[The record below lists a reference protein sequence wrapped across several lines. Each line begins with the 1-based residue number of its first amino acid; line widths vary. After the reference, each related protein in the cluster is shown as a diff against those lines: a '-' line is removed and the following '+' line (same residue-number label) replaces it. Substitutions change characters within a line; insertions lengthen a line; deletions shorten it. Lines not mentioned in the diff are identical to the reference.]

1 MTGSCRCGAGSGDC
15 CTGTELRTPFSR
27 ANPPGLPQI
36 AYRTGD
42 HHAFWSSMLA
52 RLSSPAYPELRDL
65 LVRTADDPALSWL
78 DAWAVLGDL
87 LGFHTE
93 RVANEGYLRTATRA
107 DSLLLFG
114 RLVGHTPRPGVSAG
128 VFLAYR
134 VDRDREVTIPAGS
147 RAQSVPGTGQ
157 EPQSFETVEDLA
169 ARAAWNELKVRL
181 RRPYPVR
188 LRADRTIDR
197 REVHLAGAAARL
209 QTGDRLL
216 FVFGTEPGRQA
227 LDVVQAST
235 VDEAEGITSVLMPGA
250 KPPSFAELQ
259 DRFRD
264 KVAALL
270 EDDTYRDSRI
280 VRRYVDTVL
289 VPLRDRLPS
298 EPVPIGSVPVSLVG
312 RDEHGGSRD
321 ENGEDPDTIT
331 TPTEFTR
338 ALDDALQRLEESLAA
353 AAPYPAVHDFLTALR
368 TDLTGIRMSAGRLEP
383 EQDRPTD
390 ADERLFDQLAL
401 ARFVATGDGAVANG
415 ADSHRADGNGPRGA
429 QTAEDDPALLGLAAL
444 LGSLRKP
451 LTPQP
456 SSARALRLDP
466 ADVFNTG
473 SDAGVRLLTALDP
486 RLASLY
492 EAWRNVNLTKP
503 LPLAGLQAMRTVA
516 SPFGATAPLQ
526 PDFADNGRIVGHIEW
541 PLTGSKSLTFTVEYD
556 TGTPRTLIARW
567 IESGSPVSESQ
578 DLPFVGSIRVGP
590 LGVWVTTTTPDDAPA
605 TVSLWCWGNEVA
617 RTVTFTGPKPDSGTP
632 HGKITVEVAPT
643 FGTDP
648 APVVQNLDPGDEE
661 TTTHGGINVVLG
673 RAERADDPDTV
684 TVALTTTSTVSP
696 KVLVLDAVYPG
707 IGPESWV
714 VIERP
719 GAVPSLQKVITRVE
733 SARVISQADFGITG
747 KVTELTLADAWL
759 GPEDTQLSQIRK
771 TTVYAGGD
779 PLTVA
784 TEPIPDDVAGGVIEL
799 AELYQGLEPGR
810 WVIVAGERT
819 DIPDTPGVKAAE
831 LAMVA
836 GVSHAVDPAKPGE
849 PVHTTLTLAG
859 PLAYTYRRTTVTI
872 HGNVVRADAGAT
884 RDEPIGS
891 GDAGRAGQTFTLFA
905 APLTWLPADNPR
917 GARSTL
923 QVRVDGVLW
932 QEVDSL
938 AGQPPT
944 AKVYVTG
951 TGEGGRTTVAFGDG
965 VHGARLPTGHEN
977 VRARYRVG
985 TGAAGNVA
993 ADTVTTPLTRPLGV
1007 TGVTNPL
1014 PASGG
1019 ADPDGL
1025 RQTRR
1030 QIPLAVAALDR
1041 LVGATD
1047 YEDFTRSRA
1056 GIGRAAAR
1064 RIFGGREL
1072 MHVTIAGAGDITLD
1086 EDGEIVRSLR
1096 SALALYG
1103 DPQLPVRVD
1112 VRELVLLVMS
1122 AGLKIAPD
1130 HSYDLVEPKVRRAL
1144 LERLGFDSRE
1154 LGQPAYLSEAI
1165 AAAQA
1170 VPGVEYVDVDV
1181 FAGVPG
1187 SMTPAGLQQL
1197 ASTLTMPNPMVP
1209 ARQASHTVEY
1219 HDVRPPDGG
1228 DPASFSESLTLVAAR
1243 NGITV
1248 AELLRLNPGLPPAE
1262 PLPAGTR
1269 VVVFAGVRPAQ
1280 LVLLSPAV
1288 PTTLIL
1294 KEVRR

>member
-1 MTGSCRCGAGSGDC
+1 MTGDCRCGAGGDC
-15 CTGTELRTPFSR
+15 CTGTELKTPFGR

-42 HHAFWSSMLA
+42 HRAFWSSMLT

-65 LVRTADDPALSWL
+65 LVRTPDDPALSWL

-114 RLVGHTPRPGVSAG
+114 RLVGHAPRPGVGAG
-128 VFLAYR
+128 VYLAHR
-134 VDRDREVTIPAGS
+134 VDRDRAVTIPAGARS
-147 RAQSVPGTGQ
+147 QSVPGTGQ
-157 EPQSFETVEDLA
+157 EPQSFETVEDLV
-169 ARAAWNELKVRL
+169 ARTAWNDLAVRL

-188 LRADRTIDR
+188 LRADRTVDR
-197 REVHLAGAAARL
+197 REVHLAGAGTRL

-227 LDVVQAST
+227 LDVVQKCT
-235 VDEAEGITSVLMPGA
+235 VDEVEGITTVLMPGA
-250 KPPSFAELQ
+250 KPPTFAELCT
-259 DRFRD
+259 RFRD
-264 KVAALL
+264 KVAALS
-270 EDDTYRDSRI
+270 EDDRYRGSRI

-289 VPLRDRLPS
+289 VPLRDRLPA
-298 EPVPIGSVPVSLVG
+298 EEPVAGPPVPITAAD
-312 RDEHGGSRD
+312 REEGGT
-321 ENGEDPDTIT
+321 DPDAIT
-331 TPTEFTR
+331 TPTEFGR
-338 ALDDALQRLEESLAA
+338 ALDDALRLLEESSAA
-353 AAPYPAVHDFLTALR
+353 AAPYPNVHAFLADLR
-368 TDLTGIRMSAGRLEP
+368 ADLTVIRLQVGRLEP
-383 EQDRPTD
+383 EQDRPV
-390 ADERLFDQLAL
+390 EEGGGLFHELAL
-401 ARFVATGDGAVANG
+401 ARSVATDDGPGG
-415 ADSHRADGNGPRGA
+415 ARPPG
-429 QTAEDDPALLGLAAL
+429 DDPALLGLAAL
-444 LGSLRKP
+444 LGALRKP
-451 LTPQP
+451 RTPQP
-456 SSARALRLDP
+456 ASSRALPLDP
-466 ADVFNTG
+466 ADVFGTG

-492 EAWRNVNLTKP
+492 EAWRNVDLTKP
-503 LPLAGLQAMRTVA
+503 PPLAGLQVLRTVA
-516 SPFGATAPLQ
+516 TPFGATAPLQ
-526 PDFADNGRIVGHIEW
+526 PQYAADGRIVGHVDW
-541 PLTGSKSLTFTVEYD
+541 PLTGSTSLTFTVEYD
-556 TGTPRTLIARW
+556 EGEPKTLVSQW
-567 IESGSPVSESQ
+567 IESGSPVGESTA
-578 DLPFVGSIRVGP
+578 LPFEGVLQVGP
-590 LGVWVTTTTPDDAPA
+590 LGVWVTTTTPADAPA
-605 TVSLWCWGNEVA
+605 TVTVLCWGNDVA
-617 RTVTFTGPKPDSGTP
+617 RKVTFTGPKPDGGTP
-632 HGKITVEVAPT
+632 DGMITVEVAPS

-648 APVVQNLDPGDEE
+648 APVGKDLEPGDEE
-661 TTTHGGINVVLG
+661 TTTHGGVNVVLG
-673 RAERADDPDTV
+673 RAERADDPDRV

-707 IGPESWV
+707 IGPDSWV
-714 VIERP
+714 VVERP
-719 GAVPSLQKVITRVE
+719 GAVPSLQKLITRVE
-733 SARVISQADFGITG
+733 TARVISQSDFGITG

-759 GPEDTQLSQIRK
+759 GPEDTQLSQIRR
-771 TTVYAGGD
+771 TTVYAGGE

-784 TEPIPDDVAGGVIEL
+784 TEPIPDDVAGSTVEL
-799 AELYQGLEPGR
+799 AELYDGLEPGR
-810 WVIVAGERT
+810 WVVVAGERT
-819 DIPDTPGVKAAE
+819 DIPDTPGVRAAE
-831 LAMVA
+831 LAMIA
-836 GVSHAVDPAKPGE
+836 GVSQDVDPARPGE
-849 PVHTTLTLAG
+849 AVHTTLTFAG
-859 PLAYTYRRTTVTI
+859 PLAYAYRRTTVTI
-872 HGNVVRADAGAT
+872 HGNVVRADAGTT

-891 GDAGRAGQTFTLFA
+891 GDASLAGQTFTLFA
-905 APLTWLPADNPR
+905 APLTWLPADTPR
-917 GARSTL
+917 GARNTL

-938 AGQPPT
+938 AGQAPT

-951 TGEGGRTTVAFGDG
+951 AAEDGRTTVGFGDG
-965 VHGARLPTGHEN
+965 VHGARLPTGYEN

-1041 LVGATD
+1041 LVGITD

-1064 RIFGGREL
+1064 RVLGGRQL
-1072 MHVTIAGAGDITLD
+1072 VHVTVAGVDDITLD

-1096 SALALYG
+1096 SALARYG

-1130 HSYDLVEPKVRRAL
+1130 HSYDLVEPRVRRAL
-1144 LERLGFDSRE
+1144 LERLGFDRRE

-1187 SMTPAGLQQL
+1187 SMTPAGLQEL
-1197 ASTLTMPNPMVP
+1197 ASALTTPNPVVP
-1209 ARQASHTVEY
+1209 ARQASYAVEY
-1219 HDVRPPDGG
+1219 HEVRPPGSD
-1228 DPASFSESLTLVAAR
+1228 DSAEYRESLTSVAAR
-1243 NGITV
+1243 GGITV

-1262 PLPAGTR
+1262 PLSAGTR

-1288 PTTLIL
+1288 PNTLIL

>member
-1 MTGSCRCGAGSGDC
+1 MTGGCRCGAGGGAC
-15 CTGTELRTPFSR
+15 CTGTELETPFSR

-42 HHAFWSSMLA
+42 HHAFWSSTLA
-52 RLSSPAYPELRDL
+52 RLSGPAYPELRDL
-65 LVRTADDPALSWL
+65 LVRTPDDPALSWL

-114 RLVGHTPRPGVSAG
+114 RLLGHTPRPGVGAG
-128 VFLAYR
+128 VYLAYQ
-134 VDRDREVTIPAGS
+134 VDRDRAVTIPAGS

-169 ARAAWNELKVRL
+169 ARAAWNDLKVRR

-188 LRADRTIDR
+188 LLSGRTIDR
-197 REVHLAGAAARL
+197 REVHLAGAGARL

-227 LDVVQAST
+227 LDVVQTST

-250 KPPSFAELQ
+250 KPPTLAALE
-259 DRFRD
+259 DGFRD
-264 KVAALL
+264 KVAELL
-270 EDDTYRDSRI
+270 EDDKYRDSRI
-280 VRRYVDTVL
+280 VGRYVDTVL

-298 EPVPIGSVPVSLVG
+298 EPGVIEA
-312 RDEHGGSRD
+312 RDDG
-321 ENGEDPDTIT
+321 DPDAIT
-331 TPTEFTR
+331 TPTEFAR
-338 ALDDALQRLEESLAA
+338 ALDAALQLLEESLAA
-353 AAPYPAVHDFLTALR
+353 AAPYPAVHAFLAALR
-368 TDLTGIRMSAGRLEP
+368 TDLTAIREQAGRLEP
-383 EQDRPTD
+383 EQDRPTEED
-390 ADERLFDQLAL
+390 GNLFDRLAL
-401 ARFVATGDGAVANG
+401 ARFVTTTATGA
-415 ADSHRADGNGPRGA
+415 
-429 QTAEDDPALLGLAAL
+429 DDPALLGLAAL

-466 ADVFNTG
+466 ANVFGTG

-492 EAWRNVNLTKP
+492 EAWRHVNLTRP

-516 SPFGATAPLQ
+516 TPFGATAPHQ
-526 PDFADNGRIVGHIEW
+526 PQYDRNGRIVGYVEW
-541 PLTGSKSLTFTVEYD
+541 PLTGSKSLTFTVEYED
-556 TGTPRTLIARW
+556 GTPKTLVPRW
-567 IESGSPVSESQ
+567 IESGSPVGDSQ
-578 DLPFVGSIRVGP
+578 TLPFSGLLQVGP
-590 LGVWVTTTTPDDAPA
+590 LGVWVTTTTPAGAPA
-605 TVSLWCWGNEVA
+605 TVTLQCWGNEVA

-643 FGTDP
+643 LGTDP
-648 APVVQNLDPGDEE
+648 EPVVKDLQPGDEE
-661 TTTHGGINVVLG
+661 TTTHGGVNVVLG
-673 RAERADDPDTV
+673 RAERAEDPDRA
-684 TVALTTTSTVSP
+684 TVALTTTSSVST

-719 GAVPSLQKVITRVE
+719 GAVPSLQKLVTRVE
-733 SARVISQADFGITG
+733 TARVISQADFGITG

-759 GPEDTQLSQIRK
+759 GPEDTQLSQIRR
-771 TTVYAGGD
+771 TTVYAGGE

-784 TEPIPDDVAGGVIEL
+784 TEPIPEDVAGRVVEL
-799 AELYQGLEPGR
+799 AELYDELEPGR
-810 WVIVAGERT
+810 WVIVSGERT
-819 DIPDTPGVKAAE
+819 DIPGTPGVRAAE

-849 PVHTTLTLAG
+849 PVHTTITLAG
-859 PLAYTYRRTTVTI
+859 PLAYTYRRTTVTV

-891 GDAGRAGQTFTLFA
+891 GDAGRAGQRFTLFA

-951 TGEGGRTTVAFGDG
+951 TGEDGRTTVGFGDG
-965 VHGARLPTGHEN
+965 VHGARLSTGHEN

-985 TGAAGNVA
+985 IGAAGNVA

-1014 PASGG
+1014 PAGGG

-1030 QIPLAVAALDR
+1030 QIPLSVAALDR
-1041 LVGATD
+1041 LVGITD

-1056 GIGRAAAR
+1056 GIGRAAAG
-1064 RIFGGREL
+1064 RILAGREL

-1122 AGLKIAPD
+1122 AGLRIAPD
-1130 HSYDLVEPKVRRAL
+1130 HSYDLVEPTVRRAL
-1144 LERLGFDSRE
+1144 LERLGFDNRE

-1187 SMTPAGLQQL
+1187 SLTPAGLQKL
-1197 ASTLTMPNPMVP
+1197 ASTLTTPNPTVP
-1209 ARQASHTVEY
+1209 ARRASYAVEY
-1219 HDVRPPDGG
+1219 HDVRPLDGAA
-1228 DPASFSESLTLVAAR
+1228 PASYRESLTSVAAQA
-1243 NGITV
+1243 GITV
-1248 AELLRLNPGLPPAE
+1248 AELLRLNPGLAPAE

-1294 KEVRR
+1294 KEVRG

>member
-1 MTGSCRCGAGSGDC
+1 MTGDCQCGAGGEDC
-15 CTGTELRTPFSR
+15 CTGTELKTPFSR

-36 AYRTGD
+36 EYRTGD

-65 LVRTADDPALSWL
+65 LVRTPDDPALSWL

-87 LGFHTE
+87 IGFHTE

-114 RLVGHTPRPGVSAG
+114 RLVGHTPRPGVGAA
-128 VFLAYR
+128 VYLAHR
-134 VDRDREVTIPAGS
+134 VDRDRSVTIPAGA

-169 ARAAWNELKVRL
+169 ARAVWNDLKVRL

-197 REVHLAGAAARL
+197 REVHLAGAGARL

-227 LDVVQAST
+227 LDVVQACT
-235 VDEAEGITSVLMPGA
+235 VDEVEGITSVLMPGA
-250 KPPSFAELQ
+250 KLPTFASLR

-264 KVAALL
+264 KVAELL
-270 EDDTYRDSRI
+270 EDDKYRDSRI
-280 VRRYVDTVL
+280 VRRYVDAVL

-298 EPVPIGSVPVSLVG
+298 EPDVREPVIGAG
-312 RDEHGGSRD
+312 RVESGT
-321 ENGEDPDTIT
+321 DPGAIT
-331 TPTEFTR
+331 TPTEFAR
-338 ALDDALQRLEESLAA
+338 ALDEALRLLEESSAA
-353 AAPYPAVHDFLTALR
+353 AAPYPAVHAFLAALR
-368 TDLTGIRMSAGRLEP
+368 VDLTGIRTLTGRLEP
-383 EQDRPTD
+383 EQNRPTD
-390 ADERLFDQLAL
+390 EDERLFDELAL
-401 ARFVATGDGAVANG
+401 ARFTTADNG
-415 ADSHRADGNGPRGA
+415 SSRSARPAG
-429 QTAEDDPALLGLAAL
+429 DDPALLGLAAL
-444 LGSLRKP
+444 LGALRKP

-466 ADVFNTG
+466 ADVFGTG

-503 LPLAGLQAMRTVA
+503 PPLAGLQALRTVA
-516 SPFGATAPLQ
+516 TPFGATAPLQ
-526 PDFADNGRIVGHIEW
+526 PQYADNGRIVGHVEW

-556 TGTPRTLIARW
+556 TGEPQTLVSQW
-567 IESGSPVSESQ
+567 IESGSPVGESTS
-578 DLPFVGSIRVGP
+578 LPFDGFLQVGP
-590 LGVWVTTTTPDDAPA
+590 LGVWVTTTAPTGAPA
-605 TVSLWCWGNEVA
+605 TVTILCWGNDIA
-617 RTVTFTGPKPDSGTP
+617 RKVTFTGPKPDSGTP
-632 HGKITVEVAPT
+632 DGKITVEVSPA

-648 APVVQNLDPGDEE
+648 GPVGKDLEPGDEE
-661 TTTHGGINVVLG
+661 TTTHGGVNVVLG
-673 RAERADDPDTV
+673 RAERADDPDKV
-684 TVALTTTSTVSP
+684 TVALTTTSTVST

-719 GAVPSLQKVITRVE
+719 GAVPSLQKLITRVE
-733 SARVISQADFGITG
+733 TARVISQADFGITG

-771 TTVYAGGD
+771 TTVYAGGE
-779 PLTVA
+779 PLTIA
-784 TEPIPDDVAGGVIEL
+784 TEPIPDEVAGDTIEL
-799 AELYQGLEPGR
+799 AELYDGLEPGR

-831 LAMVA
+831 LAMIA
-836 GVSHAVDPAKPGE
+836 GVSHQVDPARPGE

-859 PLAYTYRRTTVTI
+859 QLTYTYRRTTVTI

-891 GDAGRAGQTFTLFA
+891 GDASRAGQTFTLFA

-932 QEVDSL
+932 QEVYSL
-938 AGQPPT
+938 AGQAPT

-951 TGEGGRTTVAFGDG
+951 IGEGGRTTVAFGDG
-965 VHGARLPTGHEN
+965 VHGARLPTGYEN

-1014 PASGG
+1014 PAGGG
-1019 ADPDGL
+1019 ADPDGF

-1041 LVGATD
+1041 LVGITD

-1064 RIFGGREL
+1064 QVLCGRQL
-1072 MHVTIAGAGDITLD
+1072 IHVTIAGAGDITLD

-1096 SALALYG
+1096 SALARYG

-1122 AGLKIAPD
+1122 AGLRIAPD
-1130 HSYDLVEPKVRRAL
+1130 HSYDVVEPKVRRAL
-1144 LERLGFDSRE
+1144 LERFGFDRRE

-1187 SMTPAGLQQL
+1187 SMTPAGLQKL
-1197 ASTLTMPNPMVP
+1197 ASTLTAPNPVVP
-1209 ARQASHTVEY
+1209 ARRASWTVEY
-1219 HDVRPPDGG
+1219 HDVQPPEDDGS
-1228 DPASFSESLTLVAAR
+1228 ATYSETLTSVAAR

-1269 VVVFAGVRPAQ
+1269 VVVFDGVRPAQ

>member
-1 MTGSCRCGAGSGDC
+1 MTGGCRCGAGSGDC
-15 CTGTELRTPFSR
+15 CAGTELETPFGR

-65 LVRTADDPALSWL
+65 LVRTPDDPALSWL

-107 DSLLLFG
+107 DSLPLFG
-114 RLVGHTPRPGVSAG
+114 RLVGHTPRPGVGAG
-128 VFLAYR
+128 VYLAYQ
-134 VDRDREVTIPAGS
+134 VDRDRAVTIPAGS

-169 ARAAWNELKVRL
+169 ARAAWNDLKVRL

-197 REVHLAGAAARL
+197 REVHLAGAGARL

-227 LDVVQAST
+227 LDVVQTST
-235 VDEAEGITSVLMPGA
+235 VDAVEGITSVLMPGA
-250 KPPSFAELQ
+250 KPPTFAALQ

-270 EDDTYRDSRI
+270 QDGTYRTSKI
-280 VRRYVDTVL
+280 VKRYVDAVL

-298 EPVPIGSVPVSLVG
+298 EPGALPALPGGAVGAVG
-312 RDEHGGSRD
+312 RDEDGA
-321 ENGEDPDTIT
+321 DPDAIT
-331 TPTEFTR
+331 TPTEFAR
-338 ALDDALQRLEESLAA
+338 ALDNALQLLEESLAA
-353 AAPYPAVHDFLTALR
+353 AAPYRAVQAFLAALR
-368 TDLTGIRMSAGRLEP
+368 TDLTEIRTLAGRLEP
-383 EQDRPTD
+383 EQDRP
-390 ADERLFDQLAL
+390 ADEDETLFDTLAL
-401 ARFVATGDGAVANG
+401 ARFVATGDGSG
-415 ADSHRADGNGPRGA
+415 AAPP
-429 QTAEDDPALLGLAAL
+429 AEDPALLGLAAL

-466 ADVFNTG
+466 AEVFRTG

-503 LPLAGLQAMRTVA
+503 LPLAGLQALRTVA
-516 SPFGATAPLQ
+516 TPFGATAPLQ
-526 PDFADNGRIVGHIEW
+526 PQYDDNGRIVGHVEW
-541 PLTGSKSLTFTVEYD
+541 PLTGSRSLTFTVEYRN
-556 TGTPRTLIARW
+556 GKPKTLVPRW
-567 IESGSPVSESQ
+567 IESGSPVGASKT
-578 DLPFVGSIRVGP
+578 LPFDGFLLVGP
-590 LGVWVTTTTPDDAPA
+590 LVVWVTTTTPAEGPA
-605 TVSLWCWGNEVA
+605 TVTLQCWGNDVA
-617 RTVTFTGPKPDSGTP
+617 RKVTFTGPKPDSGTP
-632 HGKITVEVAPT
+632 DGRITVEVAPT

-648 APVVQNLDPGDEE
+648 APVGKDLEPGDEE
-661 TTTHGGINVVLG
+661 TTTHGGVNVVLG
-673 RAERADDPDTV
+673 RAERADDPDKV
-684 TVALTTTSTVSP
+684 TVALTTTSTVST

-719 GAVPSLQKVITRVE
+719 GAVPSLQQLVTRVE
-733 SARVISQADFGITG
+733 TARVISQADFGITG

-771 TTVYAGGD
+771 TTVYAGGE

-784 TEPIPDDVAGGVIEL
+784 TEPIPDDVADRVIEL
-799 AELYQGLEPGR
+799 AELYDELEPGR

-819 DIPDTPGVKAAE
+819 DIPDTPGVRAAE
-831 LAMVA
+831 LAMIA

-849 PVHTTLTLAG
+849 PVHTTITLAG

-891 GDAGRAGQTFTLFA
+891 GDAGQAGQSFTLFA
-905 APLTWLPADNPR
+905 GPLTWLPADNPR

-951 TGEGGRTTVAFGDG
+951 TGEGGRTTVGFGDG
-965 VHGARLPTGHEN
+965 VHGARLSTGHEN

-985 TGAAGNVA
+985 IGAAGNVA

-1014 PASGG
+1014 PAGGG

-1041 LVGATD
+1041 LVGITD

-1064 RIFGGREL
+1064 RILGGREL

-1144 LERLGFDSRE
+1144 LERLGFDNRE

-1187 SMTPAGLQQL
+1187 SMTPAGLQKL
-1197 ASTLTMPNPMVP
+1197 ASTLTTPNPVVP
-1209 ARQASHTVEY
+1209 ARQASSTVEY
-1219 HDVRPPDGG
+1219 HDVRLPDGG
-1228 DPASFSESLTLVAAR
+1228 DPASYGESLTSVAAQG
-1243 NGITV
+1243 GITV
-1248 AELLRLNPGLPPAE
+1248 AELLRLNPGLAPAE

-1288 PTTLIL
+1288 PSTLIL

>member
-1 MTGSCRCGAGSGDC
+1 M
-15 CTGTELRTPFSR
+15 
-27 ANPPGLPQI
+27 NPPGLPQI

-52 RLSSPAYPELRDL
+52 RLSGPAHPELRDL
-65 LVRTADDPALSWL
+65 LVRTPDDPALSWL

-114 RLVGHTPRPGVSAG
+114 RLLGHTPRPGVGAG
-128 VFLAYR
+128 VYLAYQ
-134 VDRDREVTIPAGS
+134 VDRDRAVTIPAGS

-157 EPQSFETVEDLA
+157 EPQSFETVEDLE
-169 ARAAWNELKVRL
+169 ARAAWNDLKVRQ

-197 REVHLAGAAARL
+197 REVHLAGAGARL

-227 LDVVQAST
+227 LDVVQTSS

-250 KPPSFAELQ
+250 RPPTLAALE
-259 DRFRD
+259 DGFRD

-270 EDDTYRDSRI
+270 GSARYRDSRI

-298 EPVPIGSVPVSLVG
+298 EPVVIGAVPDGTPG
-312 RDEHGGSRD
+312 RDGDGGD
-321 ENGEDPDTIT
+321 GGDGGDPDAIT
-331 TPTEFTR
+331 TPTAFAR
-338 ALDDALQRLEESLAA
+338 ALDTALQLLEESLAA
-353 AAPYPAVHDFLTALR
+353 ATPYPGVHAFLDTLSK
-368 TDLTGIRMSAGRLEP
+368 DLTGIRAQAGRLEP
-383 EQDRPTD
+383 EQDRPP
-390 ADERLFDQLAL
+390 ADDGNLFDALAL
-401 ARFVATGDGAVANG
+401 ARFVGPGDGPDG
-415 ADSHRADGNGPRGA
+415 APP
-429 QTAEDDPALLGLAAL
+429 AEDPALLGLAAL

-451 LTPQP
+451 PTPQP

-466 ADVFNTG
+466 ASVFGSG

-492 EAWRNVNLTKP
+492 EAWRHVNLTRP

-516 SPFGATAPLQ
+516 TPFGATAPQQ
-526 PDFADNGRIVGHIEW
+526 PQYDRNGRIVGYLEW
-541 PLTGSKSLTFTVEYD
+541 PLTGSKSLTFTVEYED
-556 TGTPRTLIARW
+556 GRPKTLISRW
-567 IESGSPVSESQ
+567 IESGSPVGDSQ
-578 DLPFVGSIRVGP
+578 SLPFGGLLQVGP
-590 LGVWVTTTTPDDAPA
+590 LGVWVTTTTPAGAPA
-605 TVSLWCWGNEVA
+605 TVTLQCWGNEVA

-632 HGKITVEVAPT
+632 HGKITVEVAPP

-648 APVVQNLDPGDEE
+648 EPVAKDLEPGDEE
-661 TTTHGGINVVLG
+661 TTTHGGVNVVLG
-673 RAERADDPDTV
+673 RAERTDDPDRA
-684 TVALTTTSTVSP
+684 TVALTTTSTVST

-719 GAVPSLQKVITRVE
+719 GAVPSLQKLITRVE
-733 SARVISQADFGITG
+733 TARVISQADFGITG

-759 GPEDTQLSQIRK
+759 GPEDTQLSQIRR
-771 TTVYAGGD
+771 TTVYAGGE

-784 TEPIPDDVAGGVIEL
+784 TEPIPEDVAGPTVEL
-799 AELYQGLEPGR
+799 AELYDELEPGR
-810 WVIVAGERT
+810 WVIVSGERT
-819 DIPDTPGVKAAE
+819 DIPGTPGVRAAE

-849 PVHTTLTLAG
+849 PVHTTITLAG

-905 APLTWLPADNPR
+905 SPLSWLPADTPR

-944 AKVYVTG
+944 AKVYVTA
-951 TGEGGRTTVAFGDG
+951 TGEDGRTTVGFGDG
-965 VHGARLPTGHEN
+965 VHGARLSTGHEN

-985 TGAAGNVA
+985 IGAAGNVA

-1007 TGVTNPL
+1007 TAVTNPL
-1014 PASGG
+1014 PAGGG

-1041 LVGATD
+1041 LVGITD

-1064 RIFGGREL
+1064 RILAGREL

-1096 SALALYG
+1096 SGLALYG

-1144 LERLGFDSRE
+1144 LERLGFDNRE
-1154 LGQPAYLSEAI
+1154 LGQPAHLSEAI
-1165 AAAQA
+1165 AAAQT

-1187 SMTPAGLQQL
+1187 SLTPAGLQRL
-1197 ASTLTMPNPMVP
+1197 ASTLTTPHPTVP
-1209 ARQASHTVEY
+1209 ARPAAYAVEY

-1228 DPASFSESLTLVAAR
+1228 DPASYRESLTSVAAQG
-1243 NGITV
+1243 GITV

-1294 KEVRR
+1294 KEVRG

>member
-1 MTGSCRCGAGSGDC
+1 M
-15 CTGTELRTPFSR
+15 
-27 ANPPGLPQI
+27 NPPGLPQI

-42 HHAFWSSMLA
+42 HHAFWSSTLA
-52 RLSSPAYPELRDL
+52 RLSGPAYPELRDL
-65 LVRTADDPALSWL
+65 LVRTPDDPALAWL

-114 RLVGHTPRPGVSAG
+114 RLLGHTPRPGVGAG
-128 VFLAYR
+128 VYLAYQ
-134 VDRDREVTIPAGS
+134 VDRDRAVTIPAGS
-147 RAQSVPGTGQ
+147 RAQSVPGTGE

-169 ARAAWNELKVRL
+169 ARSAWNDLKVRL

-197 REVHLAGAAARL
+197 REVHLAGAGARL

-227 LDVVQAST
+227 LDVVQTST
-235 VDEAEGITSVLMPGA
+235 VDAAEGITSVLMPGA
-250 KPPSFAELQ
+250 KPPTLAALEDGFRHKVAEL
-259 DRFRD
+259 
-264 KVAALL
+264 AA
-270 EDDTYRDSRI
+270 DDTYRDSRI

-289 VPLRDRLPS
+289 VPLRDRLPA
-298 EPVPIGSVPVSLVG
+298 EPAVGAVP
-312 RDEHGGSRD
+312 GGTPGLD
-321 ENGEDPDTIT
+321 GDGGDPDAIT
-331 TPTEFTR
+331 TPTGFAR
-338 ALDDALQRLEESLAA
+338 ALDTALHLLEESLAA
-353 AAPYPAVHDFLTALR
+353 AAPYPAVHGFLAALR
-368 TDLTGIRMSAGRLEP
+368 TDLSAMRAQAGLLEP
-383 EQDRPTD
+383 EQDRPP
-390 ADERLFDQLAL
+390 ADDGNPTLFDRLAL
-401 ARFVATGDGAVANG
+401 AR
-415 ADSHRADGNGPRGA
+415 S
-429 QTAEDDPALLGLAAL
+429 EDPALLGLAAL

-451 LTPQP
+451 PTPQP

-466 ADVFNTG
+466 ANVFGTG

-492 EAWRNVNLTKP
+492 EAWRHVHLTRP

-516 SPFGATAPLQ
+516 TPFGATAPQQ
-526 PDFADNGRIVGHIEW
+526 PQYDRNGRIVGYVDW
-541 PLTGSKSLTFTVEYD
+541 PLTGSKSLTLTVEYED
-556 TGTPRTLIARW
+556 GRPKTLVPRW
-567 IESGSPVSESQ
+567 IESGSPVGDAQ
-578 DLPFVGSIRVGP
+578 PLPFDGFVQVGP
-590 LGVWVTTTTPDDAPA
+590 LGVWVTTTTPAGAPA
-605 TVSLWCWGNEVA
+605 TVTLQCWGNEVA

-632 HGKITVEVAPT
+632 HGRITVEVAPA

-648 APVVQNLDPGDEE
+648 APVVEDLQPGDEE
-661 TTTHGGINVVLG
+661 TTTHGGVNVVLG
-673 RAERADDPDTV
+673 RAERTDDPDRA
-684 TVALTTTSTVSP
+684 TVALTTTSTVSA

-707 IGPESWV
+707 IGPQSWV
-714 VIERP
+714 VVERP
-719 GAVPSLQKVITRVE
+719 GAVPSLQRLITRVE
-733 SARVISQADFGITG
+733 SARVVSQADFGITG

-759 GPEDTQLSQIRK
+759 GPEDTQLSQIRR
-771 TTVYAGGD
+771 TTVYAGGE

-784 TEPIPDDVAGGVIEL
+784 TEPIPEDVAGTVVEL
-799 AELYQGLEPGR
+799 AELYDELEPGR

-819 DIPDTPGVKAAE
+819 DIPATPGVRAAE

-836 GVSHAVDPAKPGE
+836 GVSHAVDPARPGE

-859 PLAYTYRRTTVTI
+859 PLAYSYRRTTVTI

-884 RDEPIGS
+884 RDEPVGT
-891 GDAGRAGQTFTLFA
+891 GDAGQAGQSFTLFA

-951 TGEGGRTTVAFGDG
+951 TGEDGRTTVGFGDG
-965 VHGARLPTGHEN
+965 VHGARLSTGHEN

-985 TGAAGNVA
+985 IGAAGNVA
-993 ADTVTTPLTRPLGV
+993 AGTVTTPLTRPLGV

-1014 PASGG
+1014 PAGGG

-1041 LVGATD
+1041 LVGITD

-1064 RIFGGREL
+1064 RIYAGREL

-1122 AGLKIAPD
+1122 AGLRIAPD
-1130 HSYDLVEPKVRRAL
+1130 HSYDLVEPQVRRAL
-1144 LERLGFDSRE
+1144 LERLGFDHRE
-1154 LGQPAYLSEAI
+1154 LGQSAYLSEAI

-1187 SMTPAGLQQL
+1187 SMTPAGLRDL
-1197 ASTLTMPNPMVP
+1197 AATLTTANATVP
-1209 ARQASHTVEY
+1209 ARPAAHTVEY
-1219 HDVRPPDGG
+1219 HDVRAPEGG
-1228 DPASFSESLTLVAAR
+1228 DPASYRESLTSVAAQA
-1243 NGITV
+1243 GITV

-1262 PLPAGTR
+1262 PLPAGSR

-1294 KEVRR
+1294 KEVRG

>member
-1 MTGSCRCGAGSGDC
+1 MTGGCRCGAGGGGC
-15 CTGTELRTPFSR
+15 CTGTELETPFSR
-27 ANPPGLPQI
+27 VNPPGLAQI

-65 LVRTADDPALSWL
+65 LVRTPDDPALSWL

-114 RLVGHTPRPGVSAG
+114 RLLGHTPRPGVGAG
-128 VFLAYR
+128 VYLAYQ
-134 VDRDREVTIPAGS
+134 VDRDRAVTIPAGA

-169 ARAAWNELKVRL
+169 ARAAWNDLKVRL

-197 REVHLAGAAARL
+197 REVHLAGAGARL

-250 KPPSFAELQ
+250 KLPTLAALE

-264 KVAALL
+264 KVADLL
-270 EDDTYRDSRI
+270 EDDKYRNSRI
-280 VRRYVDTVL
+280 VRRYVDGVL

-298 EPVPIGSVPVSLVG
+298 EPVVLESVPGGVSGPGLAIG
-312 RDEHGGSRD
+312 PDEDGG
-321 ENGEDPDTIT
+321 DPDAIT
-331 TPTEFTR
+331 TPTEFAR
-338 ALDDALQRLEESLAA
+338 ALDNALHLLEESLAA
-353 AAPYPAVHDFLTALR
+353 AAPYPAVHDFLVALR
-368 TDLTGIRMSAGRLEP
+368 TDLTGIRTQAGRLEP
-383 EQDRPTD
+383 AQDRPTEE
-390 ADERLFDQLAL
+390 DEKLYDRLAL
-401 ARFVATGDGAVANG
+401 ARFVVTGNGATGNGSGGAPP
-415 ADSHRADGNGPRGA
+415 S
-429 QTAEDDPALLGLAAL
+429 EDDPALLGLAAL

-466 ADVFNTG
+466 ANVFSTG

-516 SPFGATAPLQ
+516 TPFGATAPLQ
-526 PDFADNGRIVGHIEW
+526 PDYDENGRIVGHLEW
-541 PLTGSKSLTFTVEYD
+541 PLTGSQSLTFTVEYQ
-556 TGTPRTLIARW
+556 TGKPKTLVPRW
-567 IESGSPVSESQ
+567 IESGSPVG
-578 DLPFVGSIRVGP
+578 DPKTLPFDGFLRVGP
-590 LGVWVTTTTPDDAPA
+590 LGVWVTTTTPADAPA
-605 TVSLWCWGNEVA
+605 TVTLLCWGNDVA
-617 RTVTFTGPKPDSGTP
+617 RKVTFTGPKPDSGTP
-632 HGKITVEVAPT
+632 DGRITVEVAPT

-648 APVVQNLDPGDEE
+648 APVVKDLQPGDEE

-673 RAERADDPDTV
+673 RAERADDPDKV
-684 TVALTTTSTVSP
+684 TVALTTTSTVST

-719 GAVPSLQKVITRVE
+719 GAVPSLQKLVTRVE
-733 SARVISQADFGITG
+733 TARVISQADFGITG

-771 TTVYAGGD
+771 TTVYAGGE

-784 TEPIPDDVAGGVIEL
+784 TEPIPDDVADGVIEL
-799 AELYQGLEPGR
+799 AELYDELEPGR

-819 DIPDTPGVKAAE
+819 DIPDTPGVQAAE
-831 LAMVA
+831 LAMIA

-849 PVHTTLTLAG
+849 PVHTTITLAG

-891 GDAGRAGQTFTLFA
+891 GDAGQAGQTFTLFA

-951 TGEGGRTTVAFGDG
+951 TGEGGRTTIAFGDG

-985 TGAAGNVA
+985 IGAAGNVA
-993 ADTVTTPLTRPLGV
+993 AGTVTTPLTRPLGV
-1007 TGVTNPL
+1007 TAVTNPL
-1014 PASGG
+1014 PAGGG

-1041 LVGATD
+1041 LVGITD

-1144 LERLGFDSRE
+1144 LERLGFDNRE

-1187 SMTPAGLQQL
+1187 SMTPAGLQKL
-1197 ASTLTMPNPMVP
+1197 ASTLTTPNPTVP
-1209 ARQASHTVEY
+1209 ARQASCTVEY

-1228 DPASFSESLTLVAAR
+1228 DPASYRESLTSVAAR

-1294 KEVRR
+1294 KEVRG

>member
-1 MTGSCRCGAGSGDC
+1 MSEGCRCGAGSGDC
-15 CTGTELRTPFSR
+15 CTGIEPRTPFGR
-27 ANPPGLPQI
+27 ANSPGLPQI

-65 LVRTADDPALSWL
+65 LVRTPDDAALSWL

-114 RLVGHTPRPGVSAG
+114 RLVGHTPRPGVGAG
-128 VFLAYR
+128 VYLAYR
-134 VDRDREVTIPAGS
+134 VDRDRAVTVPAGS
-147 RAQSVPGTGQ
+147 RAQSVPGTDQ

-169 ARAAWNELKVRL
+169 ARAAWNDLKVRL

-197 REVHLAGAAARL
+197 REVHLAGAGARL

-235 VDEAEGITSVLMPGA
+235 VDEAQGITSVLMPGA
-250 KPPSFAELQ
+250 KLPTFTALQ

-264 KVAALL
+264 TVAELL
-270 EDDTYRDSRI
+270 EDDKYRTSRI
-280 VRRYVDTVL
+280 VRRYVDAVL

-298 EPVPIGSVPVSLVG
+298 EPDPTESVPVILAD
-312 RDEHGGSRD
+312 RDEDGG
-321 ENGEDPDTIT
+321 DPDAIT
-331 TPTEFTR
+331 TPTGFAR
-338 ALDDALQRLEESLAA
+338 ALNNALQLLEESLAA

-368 TDLTGIRMSAGRLEP
+368 TDLTGIRTQAGRLEP

-390 ADERLFDQLAL
+390 EDETLFDKLAL
-401 ARFVATGDGAVANG
+401 ARFVATGNG
-415 ADSHRADGNGPRGA
+415 ATGNGSRGA
-429 QTAEDDPALLGLAAL
+429 QPAEDDPALLGLAAL
-444 LGSLRKP
+444 IGSLRKP

-466 ADVFNTG
+466 ADVFGTG

-503 LPLAGLQAMRTVA
+503 LPLAGLQTMRTVA
-516 SPFGATAPLQ
+516 TPFGATAPLQ
-526 PDFADNGRIVGHIEW
+526 PDYADNGRIVGHIEW

-556 TGTPRTLIARW
+556 DGEPKTLIARW
-567 IESGSPVSESQ
+567 IESGSPVGESK
-578 DLPFVGSIRVGP
+578 DLPFDGSIRVGP
-590 LGVWVTTTTPDDAPA
+590 LEVRVTTTTPDDTPA
-605 TVSLWCWGNEVA
+605 TVALRCWGNDIA
-617 RTVTFTGPKPDSGTP
+617 RAVTFTGPKPHSGTP
-632 HGKITVEVAPT
+632 YGKSTVEVAPT
-643 FGTDP
+643 FGADP
-648 APVVQNLDPGDEE
+648 ASVGKDLEPGEEE
-661 TTTHGGINVVLG
+661 TTTHGGVNVVLG
-673 RAERADDPDTV
+673 RAERADDPDRV
-684 TVALTTTSTVSP
+684 TVALTTTGTVSP
-696 KVLVLDAVYPG
+696 KVLLLDAVYPG

-719 GAVPSLQKVITRVE
+719 GAVPSLQKLITRVE
-733 SARVISQADFGITG
+733 TARVVSQADFGITG

-759 GPEDTQLSQIRK
+759 GPQDTQLSQIRR
-771 TTVYAGGD
+771 TTVYAGGE

-784 TEPIPDDVAGGVIEL
+784 TEPIPDDVAGGVVEL
-799 AELYQGLEPGR
+799 AELYDELEPGR

-831 LAMVA
+831 LAMVS
-836 GVSHAVDPAKPGE
+836 GVSHAVDPAKPGD
-849 PVHTTLTLAG
+849 PVHTTITLAG

-891 GDAGRAGQTFTLFA
+891 GDAGQAGQTFTLFA

-944 AKVYVTG
+944 AKVYVTS
-951 TGEGGRTTVAFGDG
+951 TGEGGRTMVGFGDG

-1007 TGVTNPL
+1007 TAVTNPL
-1014 PASGG
+1014 PAGGG

-1030 QIPLAVAALDR
+1030 QTPLAVAALDR
-1041 LVGATD
+1041 LVGITD

-1086 EDGEIVRSLR
+1086 EDGEVVRSLR

-1130 HSYDLVEPKVRRAL
+1130 QSYDLVEPKVRRAL

-1187 SMTPAGLQQL
+1187 SMTPAGLQKL
-1197 ASTLTMPNPMVP
+1197 ASTLTTPNPMVP
-1209 ARQASHTVEY
+1209 ARQASYTVEY
-1219 HDVRPPDGG
+1219 HDVRPPAGSQ
-1228 DPASFSESLTLVAAR
+1228 PASYSESLTLVAAR
-1243 NGITV
+1243 NGISV

-1269 VVVFAGVRPAQ
+1269 VVVFAGIRPAQ
-1280 LVLLSPAV
+1280 LVRLSPAV

>member
-1 MTGSCRCGAGSGDC
+1 MTTTGGGCGGAGGC
-15 CTGTELRTPFSR
+15 CTGTELETPFSR

-65 LVRTADDPALSWL
+65 LVRTPDDPALSWL

-87 LGFHTE
+87 LGFHSE

-114 RLVGHTPRPGVSAG
+114 RLVGHTPRPGVGAG
-128 VFLAYR
+128 VYLAYQ
-134 VDRDREVTIPAGS
+134 VDRDRAVTIPAGS
-147 RAQSVPGTGQ
+147 RAQSVPGPGQ

-169 ARAAWNELKVRL
+169 ARAAWNDLKVRL
-181 RRPYPVR
+181 RRPYQVR

-197 REVHLAGAAARL
+197 REVHLAGAGARL

-227 LDVVQAST
+227 LDVVQDSV
-235 VDEAEGITSVLMPGA
+235 VDEAQGITSVLMPGA
-250 KPPSFAELQ
+250 KLPTFAALQ
-259 DRFRD
+259 ERFRD
-264 KVAALL
+264 KVGELTQD
-270 EDDTYRDSRI
+270 EKYRSSKI
-280 VRRYVDTVL
+280 VRRYVDTVM

-298 EPVPIGSVPVSLVG
+298 EPVVLESGS
-312 RDEHGGSRD
+312 DA
-321 ENGEDPDTIT
+321 IT
-331 TPTEFTR
+331 TPTEFAR
-338 ALDDALQRLEESLAA
+338 ALDNALQLLEESLAA
-353 AAPYPAVHDFLTALR
+353 AEPFQAVHDFLAALR
-368 TDLTGIRMSAGRLEP
+368 TDLTEIRTLAGRLEP

-390 ADERLFDQLAL
+390 EEEKLFDTLAL
-401 ARFVATGDGAVANG
+401 DRFVASSNGAAGDGSG
-415 ADSHRADGNGPRGA
+415 GGPA
-429 QTAEDDPALLGLAAL
+429 AEDPALLGLAAL

-466 ADVFNTG
+466 ANVFATG

-492 EAWRNVNLTKP
+492 EAWRHVNLTKP

-516 SPFGATAPLQ
+516 TPFGATAPLQ
-526 PDFADNGRIVGHIEW
+526 PQFDDNGRIVGYVEW
-541 PLTGSKSLTFTVEYD
+541 PLTGSQSLTLSVEYKN
-556 TGTPRTLIARW
+556 GKPKTLVPQW
-567 IESGSPVSESQ
+567 IESGTPVGEPKA
-578 DLPFVGSIRVGP
+578 LPFSGFIRVGP
-590 LGVWVTTTTPDDAPA
+590 VIVLVSTTTPANAPA
-605 TVSLWCWGNEVA
+605 TVTLTCFGQAVA
-617 RTVTFTGPKPDSGTP
+617 RRVIFTGPKPDSGTP
-632 HGKITVEVAPT
+632 DGKITVEVGPSI
-643 FGTDP
+643 GTDP
-648 APVVQNLDPGDEE
+648 PAVTKDLEPGDEE
-661 TTTHGGINVVLG
+661 TTTHGGVNVVMG
-673 RAERADDPDTV
+673 RAAKAEDPDKV
-684 TVALTTTSTVSP
+684 SVALTTTSTVSP

-714 VIERP
+714 VVERP
-719 GAVPSLQKVITRVE
+719 NAVPSRQRVITRVE
-733 SARVISQADFGITG
+733 TARVISQADFGITG
-747 KVTELTLADAWL
+747 KVTELTLADPWL

-771 TTVYAGGD
+771 TTVYAGGE
-779 PLTVA
+779 PLSVA
-784 TEPIPDDVAGGVIEL
+784 TEPIPDAVAGSVIEL
-799 AELYQGLEPGR
+799 AELYDELEPGR
-810 WVIVAGERT
+810 WVIVSGERT
-819 DIPDTPGVKAAE
+819 DIPDTPGVRAAE

-849 PVHTTLTLAG
+849 PVHTTITLAG

-872 HGNVVRADAGAT
+872 HGNVVGADAGAT

-891 GDAGRAGQTFTLFA
+891 GDAGQAGQSFTLFA

-932 QEVDSL
+932 HEVDSL
-938 AGQPPT
+938 AGQPPA
-944 AKVYVTG
+944 AKVYVTT
-951 TGEGGRTTVAFGDG
+951 TGEGGRTTVTFGDG

-985 TGAAGNVA
+985 IGAAGNVA

-1014 PASGG
+1014 PSGGG

-1041 LVGATD
+1041 LVGITD

-1064 RIFGGREL
+1064 RIYGGGREL

-1096 SALALYG
+1096 SALGLYG

-1144 LERLGFDSRE
+1144 LERLGFDNRE
-1154 LGQPAYLSEAI
+1154 LGQPAYVSEAI

-1187 SMTPAGLQQL
+1187 SMTPAGLQKL
-1197 ASTLTMPNPMVP
+1197 ASTLTTPNPVVA
-1209 ARQASHTVEY
+1209 ARQASYEIEY
-1219 HDVRPPDGG
+1219 HDVTPPDGG
-1228 DPASFSESLTLVAAR
+1228 DTASYGESLTLVAAR

-1288 PTTLIL
+1288 PATLIL

>member
-1 MTGSCRCGAGSGDC
+1 MTGGCRCGTGGGDW
-15 CTGTELRTPFSR
+15 CTGTELETPFSR
-27 ANPPGLPQI
+27 ANPPGLAQI

-52 RLSSPAYPELRDL
+52 RLSSPAYPELGDL
-65 LVRTADDPALSWL
+65 LVRTPDDPALSWL

-93 RVANEGYLRTATRA
+93 QVANEGYLRTATRA

-114 RLVGHTPRPGVSAG
+114 RLVGHTPRPGVGAG
-128 VFLAYR
+128 VYLAYQ
-134 VDRDREVTIPAGS
+134 VDRDRAVMIPAGS

-169 ARAAWNELKVRL
+169 ARAAWNDLKVRL

-188 LRADRTIDR
+188 LRGDRTIDR
-197 REVHLAGAAARL
+197 REVHLAGAGARL

-235 VDEAEGITSVLMPGA
+235 VDEVEGITSVLMPGA
-250 KPPSFAELQ
+250 KPPTFAALR

-264 KVAALL
+264 KVAELL
-270 EDDTYRDSRI
+270 EDDKYRDSRI

-289 VPLRDRLPS
+289 VPLKDRLPS
-298 EPVPIGSVPVSLVG
+298 EPVVIGAVPGAAVG
-312 RDEHGGSRD
+312 LDEDGGDSD
-321 ENGEDPDTIT
+321 GEDPDAIT
-331 TPTEFTR
+331 TPTEFAR
-338 ALDDALQRLEESLAA
+338 ALDDALQLLEESLAA
-353 AAPYPAVHDFLTALR
+353 AAPYPAVHAFLAALR
-368 TDLTGIRMSAGRLEP
+368 TDLTGIRTLTGRLEP
-383 EQDRPTD
+383 EQDRP
-390 ADERLFDQLAL
+390 ADEDENLFDKLAL
-401 ARFVATGDGAVANG
+401 ARFVATGKGAGANG
-415 ADSHRADGNGPRGA
+415 ATGNGPSDA
-429 QTAEDDPALLGLAAL
+429 PPADDPALLGLAAL

-466 ADVFNTG
+466 ADVFSTG

-516 SPFGATAPLQ
+516 TPFGATAPLQ
-526 PDFADNGRIVGHIEW
+526 PDYDDNGRIVGHIEW

-556 TGTPRTLIARW
+556 AGTPKTLIARW
-567 IESGSPVSESQ
+567 IESGSPVGVSQ

-605 TVSLWCWGNEVA
+605 TVGLWCWGNDIA
-617 RTVTFTGPKPDSGTP
+617 RTVAFTGPKPDSGTP
-632 HGKITVEVAPT
+632 QGKITVEVAPT

-648 APVVQNLDPGDEE
+648 APVVKDLEPGDEE

-673 RAERADDPDTV
+673 RAERTDDPDRV

-696 KVLVLDAVYPG
+696 NVLVLDAVYPG

-719 GAVPSLQKVITRVE
+719 GAVPSLQKLVTRVE
-733 SARVISQADFGITG
+733 TARVISQADFGITG

-759 GPEDTQLSQIRK
+759 GPEDTQLSQIRR
-771 TTVYAGGD
+771 TTVYAGGE

-799 AELYQGLEPGR
+799 AELYDELEPGR

-819 DIPDTPGVKAAE
+819 DIPDTPGVRAAE

-849 PVHTTLTLAG
+849 PVHTTITLAG

-891 GDAGRAGQTFTLFA
+891 GDAGQAGQTFTLFA

-932 QEVDSL
+932 HEVDSL

-951 TGEGGRTTVAFGDG
+951 TGEDGRTTVGFGDG

-985 TGAAGNVA
+985 IGAAGNVA

-1014 PASGG
+1014 PAGGG

-1041 LVGATD
+1041 LVGITD

-1064 RIFGGREL
+1064 RIFAGREL

-1096 SALALYG
+1096 SALGQYG

-1187 SMTPAGLQQL
+1187 SMTPAGLQKL
-1197 ASTLTMPNPMVP
+1197 ASTLTTPNPVVP
-1209 ARQASHTVEY
+1209 ARQASYTVEY

-1228 DPASFSESLTLVAAR
+1228 DPASYSESLTLVAAR
-1243 NGITV
+1243 SGITV

>member
-1 MTGSCRCGAGSGDC
+1 MTGGCRCGACGGGC
-15 CTGTELRTPFSR
+15 CTGTEPKTPFGR

-36 AYRTGD
+36 VYRTGD
-42 HHAFWSSMLA
+42 HHAFWTSMLA

-65 LVRTADDPALSWL
+65 LVRTPDDPALSWL

-107 DSLLLFG
+107 DSLLLFS
-114 RLVGHTPRPGVSAG
+114 RLVGHTPRPGVGAA
-128 VFLAYR
+128 VYLAHR
-134 VDRDREVTIPAGS
+134 VDRDRAVTIPAGA
-147 RAQSVPGTGQ
+147 RAQSVPGPGQ

-169 ARAAWNELKVRL
+169 ARAAWNDLKVRL

-197 REVHLAGAAARL
+197 REVHLVGAGARL

-216 FVFGTEPGRQA
+216 FVFGAEPGRQA
-227 LDVVQAST
+227 LDVVQSCT

-250 KPPSFAELQ
+250 KPPTFAELRT
-259 DRFRD
+259 RFRN
-264 KVAALL
+264 KAAELL
-270 EDDTYRDSRI
+270 AGDRYRDSRI

-289 VPLRDRLPS
+289 VPLRDRLPP
-298 EPVPIGSVPVSLVG
+298 EPDVREPGPPGGAG
-312 RDEHGGSRD
+312 RTERAA
-321 ENGEDPDTIT
+321 DPGAIT
-331 TPTEFTR
+331 TPTRFVR
-338 ALDDALQRLEESLAA
+338 ALEEALSLLEESLAA
-353 AAPYPAVHDFLTALR
+353 AAPYPAVYAFLDALR
-368 TDLTGIRMSAGRLEP
+368 EDLTEVRTLAGRLEP
-383 EQDRPTD
+383 EQDRPSGGD
-390 ADERLFDQLAL
+390 GEGRLYDELAL
-401 ARFVATGDGAVANG
+401 GRLTATHDGAGG
-415 ADSHRADGNGPRGA
+415 AGFAGA
-429 QTAEDDPALLGLAAL
+429 QTAGDDPALLGLAAL
-444 LGSLRKP
+444 LGALRKP

-466 ADVFNTG
+466 ADVFGTG

-492 EAWRNVNLTKP
+492 QAWRNVDLTKP
-503 LPLAGLQAMRTVA
+503 PPLAGLQALRTVA
-516 SPFGATAPLQ
+516 TPFGATAPLQ
-526 PDFADNGRIVGHIEW
+526 PQYADSGRLVGHVEW
-541 PLTGSKSLTFTVEYD
+541 PLTGSKSLTFTVEYEA
-556 TGTPRTLIARW
+556 GRPQTLVSRW
-567 IESGSPVSESQ
+567 IESGSPVGVSTE
-578 DLPFVGSIRVGP
+578 LPFVGFLQVGP
-590 LGVWVTTTTPDDAPA
+590 LGVWVTTTTPAGAPA
-605 TVSLWCWGNEVA
+605 TVTMVCWGNDVA
-617 RTVTFTGPKPDSGTP
+617 RKVTVTGPKPDSGTP
-632 HGKITVEVAPT
+632 DGRITVEVAPA

-648 APVVQNLDPGDEE
+648 VPVGKDLEPGDGE
-661 TTTHGGINVVLG
+661 TTTHGGVNVVLG
-673 RAERADDPDTV
+673 RSERADDPDRV
-684 TVALTTTSTVSP
+684 TVALTTTSTVST

-719 GAVPSLQKVITRVE
+719 GAVPSLQRLITRVE
-733 SARVISQADFGITG
+733 AARVVSQADFGITG

-771 TTVYAGGD
+771 TTVYAGGE
-779 PLTVA
+779 PLAVA
-784 TEPIPDDVAGGVIEL
+784 TEPIPDDVAGDVVEL
-799 AELYQGLEPGR
+799 AEVYDGLEPGR

-819 DIPDTPGVKAAE
+819 DIPDTPGVRAAE
-831 LAMVA
+831 LAMIA
-836 GVSHAVDPAKPGE
+836 GVSHRVDPARPGE

-859 PLAYTYRRTTVTI
+859 RLAYTYRRTTVTI

-891 GDAGRAGQTFTLFA
+891 GDASRAGQTFTLFA

-917 GARSTL
+917 GARNTL

-951 TGEGGRTTVAFGDG
+951 TGEGGRTTVGFGDG
-965 VHGARLPTGHEN
+965 VHGARLPTGYEN

-985 TGAAGNVA
+985 TGAAGNVG

-1014 PASGG
+1014 PAGGG

-1041 LVGATD
+1041 LVGITD

-1064 RIFGGREL
+1064 RVLCGRETV
-1072 MHVTIAGAGDITLD
+1072 HITIAGAGDITLD

-1096 SALALYG
+1096 SALARYG

-1112 VRELVLLVMS
+1112 VREPVLLVMS
-1122 AGLKIAPD
+1122 AGLSIAPD
-1130 HSYDLVEPKVRRAL
+1130 HSYDVVEPRVRRAL
-1144 LERLGFDSRE
+1144 LERLGFDRRE

-1187 SMTPAGLQQL
+1187 SMTPAGLQKL
-1197 ASTLTMPNPMVP
+1197 ASTLTTPEPVVP
-1209 ARQASHTVEY
+1209 ARQASHVVE
-1219 HDVRPPDGG
+1219 HHEVRPPDGE
-1228 DPASFSESLTLVAAR
+1228 DPAGYSESLTSVAAR

-1248 AELLRLNPGLPPAE
+1248 AGLLRLNPGLPPAE
-1262 PLPAGTR
+1262 PLLAGTR
-1269 VVVFAGVRPAQ
+1269 VVVFAGIRPAQ

-1288 PTTLIL
+1288 PATLIL
-1294 KEVRR
+1294 KEVHR